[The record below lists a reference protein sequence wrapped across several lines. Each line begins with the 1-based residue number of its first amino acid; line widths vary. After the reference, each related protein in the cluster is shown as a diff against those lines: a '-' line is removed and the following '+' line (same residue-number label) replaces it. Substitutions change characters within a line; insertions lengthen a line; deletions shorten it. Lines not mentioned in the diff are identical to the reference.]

1 MSDYKDYLN
10 VAVVQE
16 NRPVT
21 YKALARSLGIHVN
34 TAKQALFEF
43 SQENE
48 STAYATYCITGQ
60 TLSNDQFTIKLV
72 KASDVEETKKSY
84 KQITGIHVYSVTPFD
99 CCDFSLLYPACK
111 NIPKLTLEDRVK
123 SGILKNDSVTIKPPK
138 ASRHVEVKKP
148 VTPAVQRVE
157 PAKPITPT
165 KPAAKRKGTLSFGP
179 TTSKKQAVESLEPKQ
194 TKPASKPVSKPK
206 SSVLSQMKKKSDE
219 DDIEMRLAKT
229 SIKPEDIFT
238 DEEDE
243 DDEEEP
249 QPEQPQEPDI
259 IEIEKDDDM
268 MDVEPVVKE
277 ETKEVDD
284 SPPPPVYSTP
294 GKSKR
299 KVLRKKTT
307 KNARGFLVTEE
318 VWEWEEFSD
327 SELPKHTPTPTPTP
341 SDTAKPKPKPAANGK
356 STSKKAA
363 GNTKSAAQTS
373 LFSFFKKN

>member
-1 MSDYKDYLN
+1 MSDYKEYLN

-48 STAYATYCITGQ
+48 STVYAIYCVTGQ

-138 ASRHVEVKKP
+138 ASRLVEVKKP

-157 PAKPITPT
+157 LAKPATAAKPVTTT
-165 KPAAKRKGTLSFGP
+165 KPATKRKGTLSFGP
-179 TTSKKQAVESLEPKQ
+179 TTN
-194 TKPASKPVSKPK
+194 
-206 SSVLSQMKKKSDE
+206 
-219 DDIEMRLAKT
+219 DIEMRLAKT

-238 DEEDE
+238 DDEDE
-243 DDEEEP
+243 EEEP
-249 QPEQPQEPDI
+249 QPEQPQEHDI
-259 IEIEKDDDM
+259 IEIEGDDDDDM
-268 MDVEPVVKE
+268 MDVEPVAKE

-284 SPPPPVYSTP
+284 TPQSPVYSTP

-318 VWEWEEFSD
+318 VWEWEEVSD
-327 SELPKHTPTPTPTP
+327 SELPKHTPAPAP
-341 SDTAKPKPKPAANGK
+341 SNTAKPKPKAAANGK

-363 GNTKSAAQTS
+363 GNAKSAAQTS